1 MTVFWNAWH
10 GFLNIDG
17 GSNFS
22 GISVLIIL
30 SIWWF
35 CVYGICHCGR
45 GLFGFFNYFVDDV
58 TLGLFQ
64 SHWFILDDVM
74 ADRLLLYFKIIKVLS
89 NRFLKSFAARWNA
102 LLLLFFALDIEK
114 FEASIHLVWRY
125 SPLRRRFTNNL
136 FSGGSCR
143 ISLELFCG
151 DPIKHFLR
159 WWWH

>member
-1 MTVFWNAWH
+1 MTVFWNAWY

-22 GISVLIIL
+22 TISVLLIL
-30 SIWWF
+30 VWRF
-35 CVYGICHCGR
+35 CVYGVCHYRR

-64 SHWFILDDVM
+64 SHWFILDDVV
-74 ADRLLLYFKIIKVLS
+74 ADRLLLYFKMIKVLS
-89 NRFLKSFAARWNA
+89 NRFLKSFAAGRNT

-125 SPLRRRFTNNL
+125 SPLTRRFTNNL
-136 FSGGSCR
+136 FSAGSCR
-143 ISLELFCG
+143 ISLELFCR